1 MSNFLLMVIIN
12 RRHLQHFVIVQI
24 HIPGEMES
32 HRGFLKKVNFTYRV
46 NNLYILHNFT
56 ELLMQRNA
64 RRFGK
69 QHPDVKCFG
78 RAVFRFLDMQKCR
91 NAGRVKCWKT
101 CQNRKTCHND
111 TGTKQQNSHVV
122 A

>member
-1 MSNFLLMVIIN
+1 MVIIN

-46 NNLYILHNFT
+46 NFTYKIIYLFLTIL
-56 ELLMQRNA
+56 QRNA

-78 RAVFRFLDMQKCR
+78 RAVFRFLDM
-91 NAGRVKCWKT
+91 
-101 CQNRKTCHND
+101 
-111 TGTKQQNSHVV
+111 
-122 A
+122 

>member
-1 MSNFLLMVIIN
+1 MVIIN
-12 RRHLQHFVIVQI
+12 RWHLQHFVIVQI

-69 QHPDVKCFG
+69 QHPDVKRFG
-78 RAVFRFLDMQKCR
+78 RAVFRFLDM
-91 NAGRVKCWKT
+91 
-101 CQNRKTCHND
+101 
-111 TGTKQQNSHVV
+111 
-122 A
+122 

>member
-1 MSNFLLMVIIN
+1 MVIIN

-32 HRGFLKKVNFTYRV
+32 KFHLQD
-46 NNLYILHNFT
+46 NLFILDNFT

>member
-1 MSNFLLMVIIN
+1 MTFATLCYSSDSHS
-12 RRHLQHFVIVQI
+12 RRNGEPSWVLKESKFHLQSIFHLQD
-24 HIPGEMES
+24 
-32 HRGFLKKVNFTYRV
+32 
-46 NNLYILHNFT
+46 NLSILDNFT

-64 RRFGK
+64 RRFDK

>member
-1 MSNFLLMVIIN
+1 M
-12 RRHLQHFVIVQI
+12 QHFVIVQI

-32 HRGFLKKVNFTYRV
+32 NRGFLKKVNFTYRV

-78 RAVFRFLDMQKCR
+78 RAVFRFLDM
-91 NAGRVKCWKT
+91 
-101 CQNRKTCHND
+101 
-111 TGTKQQNSHVV
+111 
-122 A
+122 